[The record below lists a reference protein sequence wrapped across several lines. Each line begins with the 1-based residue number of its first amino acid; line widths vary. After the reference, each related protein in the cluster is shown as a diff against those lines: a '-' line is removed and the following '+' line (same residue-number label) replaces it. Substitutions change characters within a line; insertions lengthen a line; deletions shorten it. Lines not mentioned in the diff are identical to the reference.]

1 MRQNIIKP
9 LQNCIMEDII
19 TTIKTNFL
27 GQIGSLL
34 GEWGPK
40 FVMAIITLLIGLW
53 IIRMIMKAVG
63 RIMETK
69 HVDSTLRPFLIT
81 LLTFLLKVMLFL
93 AVAAQIGIKTTSFI
107 ALLGAIGLAIGMAMQ
122 GALGNF
128 AAGVLLLIFRPFKV
142 GDLIEAQGELGFVK
156 ELSVFVTIIETFQNK
171 TVVIPNGPLLG
182 GNIINYSQKGNV
194 RADIPFAIRYG
205 SDVDKAKEI
214 VLNVLKNSK
223 YVLQDPAP
231 SVYVTELTN
240 TNIQL
245 TALPFTTVENY
256 WDVFWGLRGEIV
268 KALGNA
274 GYEAP
279 FEQRVIHMKQD

>member
-1 MRQNIIKP
+1 
-9 LQNCIMEDII
+9 MEIFDTLKNQFI
-19 TTIKTNFL
+19 
-27 GQIGSLL
+27 GQIGTTL

-40 FVMAIITLLIGLW
+40 LVMGIITLIIGLW
-53 IIRMIMKAVG
+53 IIRMIMKGVG
-63 RIMETK
+63 KLMETK
-69 HVDSTLRPFLIT
+69 AIDPTLRPFLLT

-93 AVAAQIGIKTTSFI
+93 AVAGQIGVKTTSFI
-107 ALLGAIGLAIGMAMQ
+107 AVLGAVGLAVGMAMQ

-205 SDVDKAKEI
+205 ADVEKAKEI
-214 VLNVLKNSK
+214 VLNVLKDSK
-223 YVLQDPAP
+223 YVLKDPAP

-245 TALPFTTVENY
+245 TALPFTTVADY

-268 KALGNA
+268 KALGDA

-279 FEQRVIHMKQD
+279 YEQRVVHMKN

>member
-1 MRQNIIKP
+1 
-9 LQNCIMEDII
+9 MEEII
-19 TTIKTNFL
+19 TTLKTNF
-27 GQIGSLL
+27 IGKIGGAL

-53 IIRMIMKAVG
+53 IIRLVMKGIGKV
-63 RIMETK
+63 MDTK
-69 HVDSTLRPFLIT
+69 HLDPTLKPFLLT

-93 AVAAQIGIKTTSFI
+93 AVAAQIGVQTTSFI
-107 ALLGAIGLAIGMAMQ
+107 AILGALGLAIGMAMQ

-128 AAGVLLLIFRPFKV
+128 AAGVLLLIFRPYKV

-205 SDVDKAKEI
+205 SDVEKAKDI
-214 VLNVLKNSK
+214 VLNVLKSSK
-223 YVLQDPAP
+223 YVLEDPAP

-268 KALGNA
+268 KALGDA

-279 FEQRVIHMKQD
+279 YEQRVIHMKQD

>member
-1 MRQNIIKP
+1 
-9 LQNCIMEDII
+9 MEEMI
-19 TTIKTNFL
+19 TTLKTNFL
-27 GQIGSLL
+27 GKIADTL

-53 IIRMIMKAVG
+53 IIRLIMKG
-63 RIMETK
+63 IGKLMDTR
-69 HVDSTLRPFLIT
+69 HLDPTLKPFLLT

-93 AVAAQIGIKTTSFI
+93 AVAAQIGVQTTSFI
-107 ALLGAIGLAIGMAMQ
+107 AILGALGLAIGMAMQ

-128 AAGVLLLIFRPFKV
+128 AAGVLLLIFRPYKV

-205 SDVDKAKEI
+205 SDVEKAKDI
-214 VLNVLKNSK
+214 VLNVLKSSK
-223 YVLQDPAP
+223 YVLEDPAP

-268 KALGNA
+268 KALGDA

-279 FEQRVIHMKQD
+279 YEQRVIHMKQD

>member
-1 MRQNIIKP
+1 MGEIYNSLNK
-9 LQNCIMEDII
+9 D
-19 TTIKTNFL
+19 FL
-27 GQIGSLL
+27 EQIAVSL

-40 FVMAIITLLIGLW
+40 LVMAIITLLIGLW
-53 IIRMIMKAVG
+53 IIRVMMKAIG
-63 RIMETK
+63 RTMENK
-69 HVDSTLRPFLIT
+69 HVDATLRPFLIT

-93 AVAAQIGIKTTSFI
+93 AVAAQIGVKTTSFI
-107 ALLGAIGLAIGMAMQ
+107 AILGAVGLAIGLAMQ

-128 AAGVLLLIFRPFKV
+128 AAGVLLLIFRPYKT

-171 TVVIPNGPLLG
+171 TVVIPNGPLLS
-182 GNIINYSQKGNV
+182 GNIVNYSTKGNV

-205 SDVDKAKEI
+205 SDVDNAKNI
-214 VLNVLKNSK
+214 VLDVLKSSP
-223 YVLQDPAP
+223 YVLKDPAP

-256 WDVFWGLRGEIV
+256 WEVFWGLRGEIV
-268 KALGNA
+268 NALGKA

-279 FEQRVIHMKQD
+279 YEHRVVHMDK